1 MPFYAKYRSEKKLP
15 LENIT
20 IDMCRELK
28 YKKLVFSIIHYKLIM
43 FSIYFL
49 RNYVLLALD
58 L

>member
-1 MPFYAKYRSEKKLP
+1 MPFYSKYRSEKNLP
-15 LENIT
+15 LKNIT

-28 YKKLVFSIIHYKLIM
+28 YKKSVFSIIHYKLIM

-49 RNYVLLALD
+49 SNYVLLGFD